1 MNMKRIFNH
10 YGLAAAAAAVLVV
23 FCLFG
28 ACRKAPIVYGTS
40 NVVNITG
47 YLDEHPD
54 SFSEFRQM
62 LTIAGCA
69 SFLDAYGNY
78 TLFLPTNEA
87 VNAYL
92 KQINKD
98 SVSQMDPQEVTD
110 IVKFHILHDSVYT
123 ISFTDGK
130 LPVLTLYGQYLT
142 TGARNV
148 DGNSSITV
156 NRQAAIIQPNIRTG
170 NGVIHV
176 IDHLLVPAQKSVAE
190 LVAANPR
197 YSIFTAALKATGLYD
212 SLNILPT
219 DNTDSASKWQTL
231 LAESDSTLNAAGYTS
246 LADLE
251 KKYSNTGNP
260 LNPLDSLHLFMDY
273 HILYG
278 PNYLA
283 DIISSSSFQTR
294 APSQVITSKE
304 IDDSVLINDDIF
316 NGVHE
321 PGVLL
326 SRTYGDRSATNG
338 VLQDATG
345 HFAIKVR
352 VPFPVYWDVCK
363 FPEIMNL
370 PAYYGKQDYEFTLT
384 NMPSFINCPGP
395 SDITY
400 RVGGTFVNGDYL
412 RIPLGERR
420 SPWVELTTPLL
431 VKGKY
436 KVWICYRTAG
446 RDNYIQVSVDGVA
459 LPTVINHHAYM
470 PISTTSQMLAQ
481 GWKYYTAEDQKN
493 WAGRLAGTVNIT
505 YTGTHVIRFTNLQGS
520 DNDFWLDMIEFI
532 PADMDQLSPRFAE
545 DGTAV
550 Y

>member
-10 YGLAAAAAAVLVV
+10 YHLAAAAAAVLAV

-40 NVVNITG
+40 SVVNITG

-62 LTIAGCA
+62 LSVANCA

-92 KQINKD
+92 KQIHKD
-98 SVSQMDPQEVTD
+98 SVSQMDPQQVTD

-142 TGARNV
+142 TGAGNV
-148 DGNSSITV
+148 DGNSFITV
-156 NRQAAIIQPNIRTG
+156 NRQAAIIQPNIRAG

-190 LVAANPR
+190 LVAADPR

-212 SLNILPT
+212 SLNILPA
-219 DNTDSASKWQTL
+219 NNADSASKWQTL
-231 LAESDSTLNAAGYTS
+231 LAESDSTLNAAGFTS

-260 LNPLDSLHLFMDY
+260 LDPLDSLHLFMDY

-321 PGVLL
+321 PGILL
-326 SRTYGDRSATNG
+326 SRTYGDLSATNG

-370 PAYYGKQDYEFTLT
+370 PAYYGKQNYSFSLT
-384 NMPSFINCPGP
+384 NMPSFINDPGP
-395 SDITY
+395 SGIDY
-400 RVGGTFVNGDYL
+400 RVGGTFVNDDYL

-470 PISTTSQMLAQ
+470 PISTPSQMLAQ
-481 GWKYYTAEDQKN
+481 GWKYYTSPPSKN
-493 WAGRLAGTVNIT
+493 WASKLAGTIDIT

-520 DNDFWLDMIEFI
+520 DNDFWLDMIHFI
-532 PADMDQLSPRFAE
+532 PVDMDQLTPTFTE
-545 DGTAV
+545 DGKAV

>member
-1 MNMKRIFNH
+1 MQRK
-10 YGLAAAAAAVLVV
+10 LAAGAVAMLLA

-28 ACRKAPIVYGTS
+28 SCKKAPIIYGTS

-47 YLDEHPD
+47 YLDAHPD

-62 LTIAGCA
+62 MAIAQVDG
-69 SFLDAYGNY
+69 FLDAYGNY

-92 KQINKD
+92 KKIHKD
-98 SVSQMDPQEVTD
+98 SVSQMDPQTVTD
-110 IVKFHILHDSVYT
+110 IVRFHILHDSVYT

-130 LPVLTLYGQYLT
+130 LPALTLYGQYLT
-142 TGARNV
+142 TGAHNV
-148 DGNSSITV
+148 NGKSSITV
-156 NRQAAIIQPNIRTG
+156 NRQANIIQANIRAG

-176 IDHLLVPAQKSVAE
+176 IDHLLIPAQYSLAE
-190 LVAANPR
+190 LLASDPR

-212 SLNILPT
+212 SLDILPE
-219 DNTDSASKWQTL
+219 DNPDSASKWQTV
-231 LAESDSTLNAAGYTS
+231 LAESDSTLNAAGFMT

-251 KKYSNTGNP
+251 KAYSNTGNP
-260 LNPLDSLHLFMDY
+260 LDPTDSLHLFMDY

-278 PNYLA
+278 PDYLA
-283 DIISSSSFQTR
+283 DIISFSSFNTR

-304 IDDSVLINDDIF
+304 INDSVLINDDIF

-326 SRTYGDRSATNG
+326 SRNYGDISATNG
-338 VLQDATG
+338 VLQDATA

-370 PAYYGKQDYEFTLT
+370 PAYYGKQSYSFSLT
-384 NMPSFINCPGP
+384 NMPSFINDPGP
-395 SDITY
+395 SGIDY
-400 RVGGTFVNGDYL
+400 RVGSDFVNLDYL

-446 RDNYIQVSVDGVA
+446 RDNYIQVSVDGVV

-470 PISTTSQMLAQ
+470 PTSTPSQMLAQ
-481 GWKYYTAEDQKN
+481 GWKYYDASADGR
-493 WAGRLAGTVNIT
+493 WAGRLAGTINIT
-505 YTGTHVIRFTNLQGS
+505 YTGTHHIRFTNLQGT
-520 DNDFWLDMIEFI
+520 DNDFWLDMVEFI
-532 PADMDQLSPRFAE
+532 PSDMDQLSPEFNEAGE
-545 DGTAV
+545 AV